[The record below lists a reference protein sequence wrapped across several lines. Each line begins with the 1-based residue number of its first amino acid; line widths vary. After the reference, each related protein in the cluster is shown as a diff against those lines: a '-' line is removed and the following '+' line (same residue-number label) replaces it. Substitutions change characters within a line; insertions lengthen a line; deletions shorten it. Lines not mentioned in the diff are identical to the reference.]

1 MYRPK
6 SKSYRWFRYYIF
18 VFLFRF
24 FVLFCLNF
32 STFFSSIQK
41 SSGGKFRSTDLQV
54 MSLPRYHCA
63 TPLSYFMLFALY
75 TSKINI
81 SSSKELNNIVLLSKN
96 WNDLCIEGIV
106 CSFVYLFYLFV
117 HCLIDL
123 FIYSFIYCCI
133 CSFILSIWLS
143 TWSFWYKKFHHRES
157 NPGRKRERL
166 ACYQL
171 HHNGLLYHMK
181 LHLLRCSLAE
191 MFSIVCSI
199 FSYPLKLF
207 GWIFINLFIYLFFCF
222 VSFHFLL
229 A

>member
-1 MYRPK
+1 MH
-6 SKSYRWFRYYIF
+6 WHEC
-18 VFLFRF
+18 LFICSVISF
-24 FVLFCLNF
+24 ICSLFDW
-32 STFFSSIQK
+32 S
-41 SSGGKFRSTDLQV
+41 
-54 MSLPRYHCA
+54 
-63 TPLSYFMLFALY
+63 
-75 TSKINI
+75 
-81 SSSKELNNIVLLSKN
+81 
-96 WNDLCIEGIV
+96 
-106 CSFVYLFYLFV
+106 V
-117 HCLIDL
+117 HL
-123 FIYSFIYCCI
+123 FIYLCCI

-143 TWSFWYKKFHHRES
+143 TRSFWYKKFHHRES

-222 VSFHFLL
+222 VLFCLLSFPSCISNV
-229 A
+229 